1 MRSGLSLPM
10 PQTPLYRA
18 AIEHIVECAPDTR
31 SFFLRLGA
39 DQVLRFRPG
48 QFLSFQLP
56 GRGKTLTRAYTIASS
71 PEDDGPL
78 EICLNRVPDGL
89 GSQYLFD
96 RRVGDQLSFSG
107 PWGGFVFDQAPP
119 AECVF
124 IAEGTGIAAIRPM
137 LRRAIEGGPQ
147 QPLALVYATAHEQ
160 DLLYREQLEGWDRA
174 HAAFS
179 FRPLLVQP
187 AAHWGGLRGDLL
199 AHVEAWYVERDTD
212 RSRHF
217 YICGIGQ
224 RVLQLRDLLRA
235 AGYERRAV
243 KYEKW

>member
-1 MRSGLSLPM
+1 M

-18 AIEHIVECAPDTR
+18 AIEHIVERAPGTR
-31 SFFLRLGA
+31 SFFLRLDA
-39 DQVLRFRPG
+39 DQALRFRPG

-78 EICLNRVPDGL
+78 EICLNRVPEGP

-96 RRVGDQLSFSG
+96 RRIGDHLSFSG
-107 PWGGFVFDQAPP
+107 PWGGFVLDQAPP
-119 AECVF
+119 TECVF
-124 IAEGTGIAAIRPM
+124 IAQGTGVAAIRPM
-137 LRRAIEGGPQ
+137 LRRALEGGPQ
-147 QPLALVYATAHEQ
+147 HPLALVYATAREQ
-160 DLLYREQLEGWDRA
+160 DLLYREQLEGWARA

-179 FRPLLVQP
+179 FRPLLAQP
-187 AAHWGGLRGDLL
+187 SAHWGGLRGDLL

-224 RVLQLRDLLRA
+224 RVLQLRDLLRT